1 MSVRRRRTFEDTPSS
16 GVRRSAQVRPGVR
29 LRLRAF
35 ILSGRLLSVALL
47 VIVLYMAVTMTWSSV
62 YTVRNVVVEGA
73 TTMSTQRVTEIAN
86 VVDLPIWQVD
96 SGAIVDRLQTNPY
109 VISAS
114 VYVQLPDTVRVVLRE
129 QQSEIRWKSG
139 EWYLIVNP
147 EGKILGVDTSVVLTS
162 TLVIYDER
170 SASLTTGDTIDSEI
184 LALARDLYLRLPAD
198 AATPIARISWDDQ
211 RGMSIRT
218 PTDQLVIFGR
228 RERLDEKI
236 ALLAALQKSNTT
248 FAFAD
253 LRPLTPYYRLDIPV
267 MFLAPTTEILSD
279 TTTIQP

>member
-1 MSVRRRRTFEDTPSS
+1 MSVRRRRTFEETPAS

-35 ILSGRLLSVALL
+35 IMSGQLLSVILL
-47 VIVLYMAVTMTWSSV
+47 ITVLYVAITMTWSSA
-62 YTVRNVVVEGA
+62 YTVRNVIVEGA
-73 TTMSTQRVTEIAN
+73 TTMSSQRVTEIAN
-86 VVDLPIWQVD
+86 VVDMPIWQVD
-96 SGAIVDRLQTNPY
+96 SEAIAARLQTNPY
-109 VISAS
+109 VISAA

-147 EGKILGVDTSVVLTS
+147 EGKILGIDTSVVLTG
-162 TLVIYDER
+162 TLVIHDER
-170 SASLTTGDTIDSEI
+170 SASLSTGDTIDSEI
-184 LALARDLYLRLPAD
+184 LSLARDLYLRLPAD
-198 AATPIARISWDDQ
+198 AATTVTRISWDDQ

-218 PTDQLVIFGR
+218 ATDQLVIFGR

-236 ALLAALQKSNTT
+236 ALLAALQTSNTA

-267 MFLAPTTEILSD
+267 MFLAPTAEILSD